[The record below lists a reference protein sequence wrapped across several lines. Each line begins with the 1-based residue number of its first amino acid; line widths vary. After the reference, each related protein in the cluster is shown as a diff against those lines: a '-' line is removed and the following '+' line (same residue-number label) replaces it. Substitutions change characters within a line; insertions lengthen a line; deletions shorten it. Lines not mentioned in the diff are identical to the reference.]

1 MQNNTSSIVLNN
13 VTVIDHAYI
22 DKDGNVVG
30 GSFQASFHVQ
40 GKIDEKEKVVVD
52 FSTIKKS
59 LKNLIDDN
67 EEGFDHKLWVFEGYS
82 NIKSISH
89 IDDELCIETP
99 QIQLKTPSNAVKYIT
114 NISDLLVPNYD
125 VHYVSFCI
133 SDFLQKKLQ
142 AIYPNVEIYVST
154 ILTTE
159 IGITDLYGYQLCEPR
174 FFRYVHGLKDSTSWG
189 CQNIA
194 HGHLSFIAAYTIPRE
209 TTHQSLSNVIQVLN
223 EIVDYLDFIVFINKE
238 NITQMD
244 NEKQTISYTTDRGYF
259 EMLFKNNLSRRIIL
273 ETETTIE
280 FITEFVNQ
288 QFGQKLYDAGVRK
301 IIVSEG
307 LTKGSIIDIKSCIH
321 TTDFNCP
328 KTLELYNN
336 LTSTLD

>member
-22 DKDGNVVG
+22 DNEGNVVG

-40 GKIDEKEKVVVD
+40 GKIDQKEKVVVD

-59 LKNLIDDN
+59 LKELVDDN
-67 EEGFDHKLWVFEGYS
+67 EEGFDHKLWIINGYS
-82 NIKSISH
+82 NISSVSH
-89 IDDELCIETP
+89 INNTLCIETP
-99 QIQLKTPSNAVKYIT
+99 QINMETPLNAIKFIH
-114 NISDLLVPNYD
+114 NISDLLIPNYD
-125 VHYVSFCI
+125 VDFISFCI
-133 SDFLQKKLQ
+133 SDFLQEKLQ
-142 AIYPNVEIYVST
+142 KIYPDIEIHVNT

-159 IGITDLYGYQLCEPR
+159 IGITDLYGYKLCEPR

-209 TTHQSLSNVIQVLN
+209 TTQESYSKAIQVLN
-223 EIVDYLDFIVFINKE
+223 EIVDYMDSIIFINNE
-238 NITQMD
+238 NITQVD
-244 NEKQTISYTTDRGYF
+244 DFKQIISYTTNRGYF
-259 EMLFKNNLSRRIIL
+259 EMVLKNKYTRRIIL

-280 FITEFVNQ
+280 FITEFVKQ
-288 QFGQKLYDAGVRK
+288 RFGQKLYDAGVRK

-307 LTKGSIIDIKSCIH
+307 LTKGSIIDISSNAEN
-321 TTDFNCP
+321 TTFKCP
-328 KTLELYNN
+328 KTEELYNN
-336 LTSTLD
+336 FLST